1 MKLNELGT
9 SANYKK
15 PIGIMELVKFHKKA
29 NKEQKQILQKHLNN
43 GNHDE
48 ALKLIGK
55 VTNTNLFHQST

>member
-15 PIGIMELVKFHKKA
+15 PIGIMELVKFHKIA
-29 NKEQKQILQKHLNN
+29 NKEQKQILQKHLND

-55 VTNTNLFHQST
+55 VTKTNLFHQST